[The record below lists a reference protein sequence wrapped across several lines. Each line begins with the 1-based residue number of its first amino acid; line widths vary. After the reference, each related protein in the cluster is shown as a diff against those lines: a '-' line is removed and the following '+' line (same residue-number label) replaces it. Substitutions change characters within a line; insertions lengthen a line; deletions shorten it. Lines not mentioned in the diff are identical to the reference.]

1 MSKWSPVS
9 WPIPQSMSIGDTK
22 VFFCFFLLSLFVRK
36 PSRFS
41 LDCSLSVHQ
50 QVTNTLQH
58 RALNLSESVLFVS
71 IWPLMPQEHTFPLL
85 YCPDWTI
92 AMLCSQMYRN
102 IFWTGC
108 REFRVPLLD
117 SPPQLQDETILL
129 PFCTYATGCQTS
141 VRIQYKIFSLFY
153 SSLSDSGH
161 EYLHKV
167 LQIFTP
173 SRQIRSFSD
182 NCFLRA
188 PPVKTK
194 TSVKYPFHTQA
205 LWYATNFHYDIR
217 KSRSKTSL

>member
-9 WPIPQSMSIGDTK
+9 WPIPQSMIIGDTK
-22 VFFCFFLLSLFVRK
+22 VDFFYHYYLSENL
-36 PSRFS
+36 RFS
-41 LDCSLSVHQ
+41 LLTAAYQYTSRWRIL
-50 QVTNTLQH
+50 LQH

-71 IWPLMPQEHTFPLL
+71 IWPLMPQEHSFSLL

-108 REFRVPLLD
+108 REFRVPLQD

-188 PPVKTK
+188 PSVKTK
-194 TSVKYPFHTQA
+194 TSVKYPFHMQA
-205 LWYATNFHYDIR
+205 LWYETNFHYDIR